1 MPTVRLDLSYDG
13 TDFHGY
19 AKQLEVRTVQ
29 EVLEE
34 ALQRLFGEIH
44 TTVAGRTDAGVHARH
59 QVVSFATD
67 KPIDVKAVRRSLNSM
82 LPDDVAV
89 HDVSTPADER
99 FSARFS
105 AKKRTYRYLLLN
117 RQVPDPM
124 RRRFMWHLGKP
135 LDGFAMNQ
143 SARHFVGEHD
153 FASFCRKAPRRPTVR
168 TVTSARWTEPAED
181 ELQFEISGYAF
192 CHQMVRS
199 IVGTMID
206 IGIGRIHSSKLA
218 GILEAR
224 NRDAAGGVAPP
235 TGLVLWEVGY
245 EGRRWDAPPP

>member
-34 ALQRLFGEIH
+34 ALQRLFGDVH

-67 KPIDVKAVRRSLNSM
+67 KPIDVNALRRSLNSM

-89 HDVSTPADER
+89 HDVSTPADEQ

-105 AKKRTYRYLLLN
+105 ATRRTYRYRLLN

-135 LDGFAMNQ
+135 LDAFAMNQ

-153 FASFCRKAPRRPTVR
+153 FASFCRKAPRRPTIR
-168 TVTSARWTEPAED
+168 TVTSARWTEPVPD
-181 ELQFEISGYAF
+181 ELQFEISGFAF

-199 IVGTMID
+199 IVAICVDVGLGKMDSLD
-206 IGIGRIHSSKLA
+206 IPGIIEAKDRSLA
-218 GILEAR
+218 SG
-224 NRDAAGGVAPP
+224 AAPAH
-235 TGLVLWEVGY
+235 GLTLWQIEY
-245 EGRRWDAPPP
+245 